1 MLYAMS
7 LAALIISITICPY
20 FILVT
25 PVRYYLYSLTIF
37 LYLLASIGVLLKIMH
52 YPGGDEFLTVGL
64 MSELLAGTF
73 LIIAGIKSADSKFK
87 AYKIMLGILLIV
99 HLLLSVF
106 YSFFHTWDLYALVTV
121 LPCAI
126 LLITGWI
133 LVSKRTLHEGEN
145 NLLIVILVQSIATVV
160 GLLKMA
166 PLSWPDKND
175 KSK

>member
-1 MLYAMS
+1 MS

-73 LIIAGIKSADSKFK
+73 LIIAGVKSADNKFK
-87 AYKIMLGILLIV
+87 AYKIILGILLII
-99 HLLLSVF
+99 HLLLGVS
-106 YSFFHTWDLYALVTV
+106 YSFFHTWNLHMLVTV
-121 LPCAI
+121 LPCAT
-126 LLITGWI
+126 LLIAGWI
-133 LVSKRTLHEGEN
+133 IISKRTLHEGEK
-145 NLLIVILVQSIATVV
+145 NLLIVILVQSIMTIV
-160 GLLKMA
+160 GHLKMA
-166 PLSWPDKND
+166 PLS
-175 KSK
+175 